1 MNTQAIDVPRSQP
14 RPLLARL
21 RASYRHPLNWLML
34 CVPFA
39 LFLKTQDG
47 IPPQGLFL
55 IAALA
60 IVPLSRL
67 MIDATEHIGRQ
78 TTPTIGA
85 LLNATFGN
93 APELIISLMALKA
106 GMLDLVKAS
115 VVGVMM
121 GNLLFVLGLSF
132 LIGGLRDRVQKFN
145 RRGARMQRSVLMIA
159 AISIIL
165 PSMFDNFIPP
175 EQATHELALNS
186 GVALVLLVTYV
197 FSLVFMLKTHPDY
210 FVPKK
215 PEPEIDDEIAWP
227 TTLAIVVLAVTSA
240 LLMLMSEMLV
250 GVVEET
256 AHNLALSKTFI
267 GVIVVAL
274 IGGAPESA
282 AAISMAR
289 KNKLDLTMGIAVGSS
304 IQMMLFVTPVLML
317 SSYYL
322 APVPMDLVVG
332 NAGIVVVFL
341 PVLIFSMIVADGKS
355 NWFNGVQLLSVYLLI
370 ALFCYYLP
378 DAPAAEQWNRQASS
392 IKEQVT
398 QKQGNPGSPI
408 PRG

>member
-1 MNTQAIDVPRSQP
+1 MNDAAEEPPAPSTRHS
-14 RPLLARL
+14 LLARIQ
-21 RASYRHPLNWLML
+21 AGYRHPLNWLML
-34 CVPFA
+34 CVPAA
-39 LFLKTQDG
+39 LLMNGRHLVPAQ
-47 IPPQGLFL
+47 QLFL

-67 MIDATEHIGRQ
+67 MIDATEHIGRR

-93 APELIISLMALKA
+93 APELIISLMALRA
-106 GMLDLVKAS
+106 GMPDLVKAS
-115 VVGVMM
+115 IVGVML

-132 LIGGLRDRVQKFN
+132 LIGGLQQRVQKFN

-165 PSMFDNFIPP
+165 PSVFDNFIPP
-175 EQATHELALNS
+175 ELAAHELALNS
-186 GVALVLLVTYV
+186 GVAVVLLMTYV

-215 PEPEIDDEIAWP
+215 PEEDDRDGQVAWP
-227 TTLAIVVLAVTSA
+227 MALATLILAVTSG
-240 LLMLMSEMLV
+240 LLMVMSEMLV
-250 GVVEET
+250 GVVEQT
-256 AHNLALSKTFI
+256 AHNLGISKAFI
-267 GVIVVAL
+267 GVIIVAL

-282 AAISMAR
+282 AAVAMAR
-289 KNKLDLTMGIAVGSS
+289 RNKLDLTMGIAVGSS

-322 APVPMDLVVG
+322 APEPLDLVVG
-332 NAGIVVVFL
+332 NSGIMVVFL
-341 PVLIFSMIVADGKS
+341 PVLIFSLIVTDGRS

-378 DAPAAEQWNRQASS
+378 DAPAAEQWNPPTAMSTSRP
-392 IKEQVT
+392 T
-398 QKQGNPGSPI
+398 PL
-408 PRG
+408 

>member
-1 MNTQAIDVPRSQP
+1 MNTEAVTVPRPQ
-14 RPLLARL
+14 RPLLTRL
-21 RASYRHPLNWLML
+21 RAGYRHPLNWLML
-34 CVPFA
+34 FVPAA
-39 LFLKTQDG
+39 LYLGKG
-47 IPPQGLFL
+47 HHVEAEAIFL

-115 VVGVMM
+115 IVGVMM

-132 LIGGLRDRVQKFN
+132 LVGGLQDRVQKFN

-165 PSMFDNFIPP
+165 PSVFDNFSAPG
-175 EQATHELALNS
+175 QAAHEMALNS
-186 GVALVLLVTYV
+186 GVAVILLITYI

-215 PEPEIDDEIAWP
+215 AEPENQDDDVAWP
-227 TTLAIVVLAVTSA
+227 ITLALTVLAITSV
-240 LLMLMSEMLV
+240 LLMMMSELMV

-256 AHNLALSKTFI
+256 AHNLNLSKTFI
-267 GVIVVAL
+267 GVIIVAL
-274 IGGAPESA
+274 IGGAPESVA
-282 AAISMAR
+282 AVTMAR

-317 SSYYL
+317 SSFYL
-322 APVPMDLVVG
+322 APEPMDLVVG
-332 NAGIVVVFL
+332 NAGIVLVFL
-341 PVLIFSMIVADGKS
+341 SVLIFSMIVTDGKS

-378 DAPAAEQWNRQASS
+378 DAPAAETWGRQTVSS
-392 IKEQVT
+392 ARNYLLE
-398 QKQGNPGSPI
+398 
-408 PRG
+408 

>member
-1 MNTQAIDVPRSQP
+1 MNTEAVTVPRPQ
-14 RPLLARL
+14 RPLLTRL
-21 RASYRHPLNWLML
+21 RAGYRHPLNWLML
-34 CVPFA
+34 FVPAA
-39 LFLKTQDG
+39 LYLGKG
-47 IPPQGLFL
+47 HHVEAEAIFL

-85 LLNATFGN
+85 LLNGTFGN

-115 VVGVMM
+115 LVGVMM

-132 LIGGLRDRVQKFN
+132 LVGGLQDRVQKFN

-165 PSMFDNFIPP
+165 PSVFDNFSAPG
-175 EQATHELALNS
+175 QAAHEMALNS
-186 GVALVLLVTYV
+186 GVAVILLITYI

-215 PEPEIDDEIAWP
+215 AEPENQDDDVAWP
-227 TTLAIVVLAVTSA
+227 ITLALTVLAITSV
-240 LLMLMSEMLV
+240 LLMMMSELMV

-256 AHNLALSKTFI
+256 AHNLNLSKTFI
-267 GVIVVAL
+267 GVIIVAL
-274 IGGAPESA
+274 IGGAPESVA
-282 AAISMAR
+282 AVTMAR

-317 SSYYL
+317 SSFYL
-322 APVPMDLVVG
+322 APEPMDLVVG
-332 NAGIVVVFL
+332 NAGIVLVFL
-341 PVLIFSMIVADGKS
+341 SVLIFSMIVTDGKS

-378 DAPAAEQWNRQASS
+378 DAPAAETWGRQTVSS
-392 IKEQVT
+392 ARNYLLE
-398 QKQGNPGSPI
+398 
-408 PRG
+408 